1 MSWGFQ
7 TWSKSMHWYLV
18 LLKDLWSLTQ
28 NFSEKADSTSS
39 VYALSFRTHVYCKF
53 PFECHRADGSCC
65 LWRSRSPY
73 SVLLPYSC
81 CSGVISTL
89 ADCGEAGWSP
99 SVRSANSSAQR
110 TRRMEGALLQ
120 ALGQGL
126 ARTSQK
132 GWCLPENK
140 SNSPELVQTLTSCLF
155 GCFGIAKD
163 WIITGGQAWTQGR
176 QPTIFD
182 SRYVMF
188 QILYRW
194 YDVDTRGRLQADKDD
209 AEERSRIE
217 MQRLHAQERCSNL
230 CICVLNHH
238 ESPKSPTLFIFVPTQ
253 SISCYFT
260 CRPLK
265 TQHGFEMTKR
275 SSRHCDLPPGCHLM
289 ETWWR
294 LDVFLFPGTSHRGG
308 LGCRSRSKGSLD
320 RFTRCFSG

>member
-1 MSWGFQ
+1 
-7 TWSKSMHWYLV
+7 MHWVLQRMFTVSSLLNVTGQTALV
-18 LLKDLWSLTQ
+18 ACDVLDLHTPCFCHTDAALGSFQPWQTAEKQGEVRVSEAQTALLKELEEWKERCSRL
-28 NFSEKADSTSS
+28 
-39 VYALSFRTHVYCKF
+39 LG
-53 PFECHRADGSCC
+53 RA
-65 LWRSRSPY
+65 WH
-73 SVLLPYSC
+73 
-81 CSGVISTL
+81 
-89 ADCGEAGWSP
+89 
-99 SVRSANSSAQR
+99 
-110 TRRMEGALLQ
+110 
-120 ALGQGL
+120 
-126 ARTSQK
+126 RTSQK

-140 SNSPELVQTLTSCLF
+140 SNSPELVQTLTSCLS

-163 WIITGGQAWTQGR
+163 WIIIGSQAWTQGR

-188 QILYRW
+188 QILYWW

-238 ESPKSPTLFIFVPTQ
+238 ESPKSHTLFIFVPTQ
-253 SISCYFT
+253 SISCFFT

-289 ETWWR
+289 ILDGDLMPFCFLKHHTEAALAAEVGAKARWIGLHAVLAVSVKPPCFRNRSNDSIKQSCKTW
-294 LDVFLFPGTSHRGG
+294 TSSNSTKQSYQRT
-308 LGCRSRSKGSLD
+308 LL
-320 RFTRCFSG
+320 

>member
-7 TWSKSMHWYLV
+7 IWSKSMHWYLV

-39 VYALSFRTHVYCKF
+39 VYALSFTTHVYCKF
-53 PFECHRADGSCC
+53 PFECHMAEGSCC
-65 LWRSRSPY
+65 LWRSRS
-73 SVLLPYSC
+73 PYSC

-110 TRRMEGALLQ
+110 ARRMEGALLQ

-163 WIITGGQAWTQGR
+163 WIITGSQAWTQGR

-188 QILYRW
+188 QILYWW
-194 YDVDTRGRLQADKDD
+194 YDVGGRLQADKDD

-238 ESPKSPTLFIFVPTQ
+238 ESPKSPKSLFIFVPIQ
-253 SISCYFT
+253 SISRFLPVGHWRRNT
-260 CRPLK
+260 A
-265 TQHGFEMTKR
+265 
-275 SSRHCDLPPGCHLM
+275 SRWPREAQGIVTYLLDATWFV
-289 ETWWR
+289 TWWR
-294 LDVFLFPGTSHRGG
+294 LDAFLFPETSHRGG

-320 RFTRCFSG
+320 RFTRCFSR